1 MESLNSLIPPELIPL
16 EKKTKLEEFE
26 KDFEVWREHKCLSPH
41 TEWAWDFLNSEYFKN
56 NNNVSYYKKI
66 FSGVSLKDRFNTL
79 VEHSLPLLDKL
90 VEYEKSIYPP
100 SESNPKEAIINSL
113 PIFTEFF
120 SLYFVADELGCIAR
134 WGFNRTYEHNLDE
147 EYKWVSR
154 IEEILEEYI
163 KTKTLNIN
171 EDEIYLRGY
180 FSKTLSFCWTLTE
193 AKIGYKI
200 LNLIDLCLE
209 CDLLVYNK
217 VLPDDFFKDKE
228 SSQKI
233 ARKRLTLLLLKS
245 FIHYQHDEIEK
256 YKETLR
262 QIIDLHIIYNKER
275 GIFYPVGMNRILESA
290 LNLYKVEPTDENKQR
305 VLDFYTANML
315 VQTAD
320 SREYPRERALVTFQI
335 AKTFGYAK

>member
-1 MESLNSLIPPELIPL
+1 MESLNSLIPLELVPL
-16 EKKTKLEEFE
+16 EKKTKLKEFE
-26 KDFEVWREHKCLSPH
+26 RDFEVWRKHKCLSPH

-56 NNNVSYYKKI
+56 NNNISYYKEL
-66 FSGVSLKDRFNTL
+66 FSGLSLKDKYDNLNKLSKT
-79 VEHSLPLLDKL
+79 LLDKL
-90 VEYEKSIYPP
+90 IEYEKSIYPP
-100 SESNPKEAIINSL
+100 SESDSKEAIINSL

-120 SLYFVADELGCIAR
+120 SLYFVVDELSCIAR

-154 IEEILEEYI
+154 IEKILEEYI
-163 KTKTLNIN
+163 KTKTLNIS
-171 EDEIYLRGY
+171 EDETYLRNY
-180 FSKTLSFCWTLTE
+180 FSKTLFFCWTLTE
-193 AKIGYKI
+193 AKIGYKV

-228 SSQKI
+228 SSHLTS
-233 ARKRLTLLLLKS
+233 RKRLTLLLLKS
-245 FIHYQHDEIEK
+245 FIYYQSDEIEK
-256 YKETLR
+256 YKETLK

-275 GIFYPVGMNRILESA
+275 GIFYPVGVNRILESA

-305 VLDFYTANML
+305 VLDLYTAKML

-320 SREYPRERALVTFQI
+320 SIEYPRERALVTFQI